1 MGKDIDLPVASC
13 YAWDEVTGV
22 VSCSERGRIMAR
34 TSNASKHP
42 ALQVHAQRG
51 MQETEDRLK
60 KGLLELDAYQRLT
73 GEDQRFLAAYLQ
85 HRDLALAVKEQGRDL
100 KWVHEKQRT
109 VHGFQD
115 VMDYV
120 TKNAKEFALV
130 YAEQMMAANL
140 FELNDMIRD
149 PDVDTA
155 NKIKAIKENR
165 ETVNSLSGDNIFA
178 KGTPT
183 MFNITIHGFDQ
194 PNDDKNIIDG

>member
-1 MGKDIDLPVASC
+1 
-13 YAWDEVTGV
+13 
-22 VSCSERGRIMAR
+22 MAR

-73 GEDQRFLAAYLQ
+73 GEDQRFLAAYLH
-85 HRDLALAVKEQGRDL
+85 HRDLGMAVNEQGKDL
-100 KWVHEKQRT
+100 KWVHDRQRT
-109 VHGFQD
+109 VHGFQE

-120 TKNAKEFALV
+120 MKNAKEFALV

-140 FELNDMIRD
+140 FVLNDMIYD
-149 PDVDTA
+149 SEVDDAT
-155 NKIKAIKENR
+155 KLKCIKENR
-165 ETVNSLSGDNIFA
+165 ETVNSLSGDNLFA
-178 KGTPT
+178 KGSPT

-194 PNDDKNIIDG
+194 PNDDRNIVDG

>member
-1 MGKDIDLPVASC
+1 
-13 YAWDEVTGV
+13 
-22 VSCSERGRIMAR
+22 MAR
-34 TSNASKHP
+34 TSNANKHP

-73 GEDQRFLAAYLQ
+73 GEDQRFLAAYLH
-85 HRDLALAVKEQGRDL
+85 HRDLGMAVNEQGRDL

>member
-1 MGKDIDLPVASC
+1 MS
-13 YAWDEVTGV
+13 
-22 VSCSERGRIMAR
+22 R

-73 GEDQRFLAAYLQ
+73 GEDQRFLAAYLH

-140 FELNDMIRD
+140 FVLNDMIYD
-149 PDVDTA
+149 PEVDDAT
-155 NKIKAIKENR
+155 KLKCIKENR
-165 ETVNSLSGDNIFA
+165 ETVSSLSGDNIFA

-183 MFNITIHGFDQ
+183 MFNITIRSFDQ